1 MTTNTK
7 EIGLE
12 SLIVEYLVIQNRF
25 QLGMNADYNKEFAI
39 DEKLFFEFLQA
50 TQPDKLEILHI
61 LDSDLQKSKFLNKFK
76 QELATRGIIDVL
88 RKGMRYLHGTL
99 DLYYVTPT
107 PDNVKATELYN
118 QNIFSVTRQVRYSRE
133 FPTLALDFVIFI
145 NGLPIATFEL
155 KNQFTKQDVHDA
167 VHQYKTDRDP
177 KETIF
182 NFKRCAVHFALDDN
196 EVKMCTKLAG
206 KSSWFLPFNIGRN
219 NGAGNPDNPN
229 GIKTDY
235 LWKKI
240 LTKSEL
246 SYIIENFAQV
256 VSEKD
261 EETNK
266 VTETQIFP
274 RYHQLSVVKALLKDT
289 KEKGVGKKYLIQ
301 HSAGSGKSNS
311 IAWLAHQLVVLE
323 KDEKNIFDSIIVV
336 TDRINLD
343 KQIRNTIR
351 QFMQESSTVGWAEK
365 SSVLKDLLASGKK
378 IIITT
383 IFKFPEIL
391 KDISTENK
399 DKNFAIIIDEAHS
412 SQNGSLSAK
421 MNIAL
426 SGNISE
432 DDDELEDKINKLIE
446 GRKMLKNASYYAF
459 TATPKNKTL
468 EMFGVPVIHADGTIG
483 HEPFHEYTMK
493 QAIEEGFIMDVLKF
507 YTPIISNYLLARAI
521 EDDPKFD
528 KKKAKKRLRAFVEGN
543 KYTIDQKAGIMVEHF
558 HNQVINKGKIGG
570 QARAM
575 VVTASIVRAIDY
587 YYSITK
593 LLEERNSQFKAI
605 LAFSGEKEHKV
616 YGKVTESSINGFP
629 SNLIEKKFKKEP
641 YRFLIVANKFQTGF
655 DEPLLHT
662 MYVDKVL
669 ADIKAVQ
676 TLSRLNRA
684 LPLKKDTFVLDF
696 ANDVEVIQE
705 AFQKYYKT
713 TILSSETDPNKLN
726 DLIAAMEKH
735 QVYTQY
741 HIDEVV
747 ALMLNDAQRDKIDPF
762 IDQCVTLYKELDE
775 DGQVEFKSSAKTFVY
790 TYTFLAAIMPYGS
803 QEWEKL
809 CIFLTLLIPKL
820 PAPKDEDLAAGILET
835 VDFDSYKN
843 NILEERAIVLENK
856 DSEIEPIPVST
867 TNKVSE
873 PVLDLL
879 SVILNEFNTHFG
891 DVKWSDTDKV
901 KRQIASLPEE
911 VAQSEA
917 YQNAMKNSD
926 KATAKIESDAA
937 LTKAILKSMTSGVEL
952 FKQFQDNP
960 SFKKWLQDFVFTN
973 TYNNTPQQ
981 GMNV

>member
-1 MTTNTK
+1 
-7 EIGLE
+7 
-12 SLIVEYLVIQNRF
+12 
-25 QLGMNADYNKEFAI
+25 
-39 DEKLFFEFLQA
+39 
-50 TQPDKLEILHI
+50 
-61 LDSDLQKSKFLNKFK
+61 
-76 QELATRGIIDVL
+76 
-88 RKGMRYLHGTL
+88 
-99 DLYYVTPT
+99 
-107 PDNVKATELYN
+107 
-118 QNIFSVTRQVRYSRE
+118 
-133 FPTLALDFVIFI
+133 
-145 NGLPIATFEL
+145 
-155 KNQFTKQDVHDA
+155 
-167 VHQYKTDRDP
+167 
-177 KETIF
+177 
-182 NFKRCAVHFALDDN
+182 
-196 EVKMCTKLAG
+196 
-206 KSSWFLPFNIGRN
+206 
-219 NGAGNPDNPN
+219 
-229 GIKTDY
+229 
-235 LWKKI
+235 
-240 LTKSEL
+240 
-246 SYIIENFAQV
+246 
-256 VSEKD
+256 
-261 EETNK
+261 
-266 VTETQIFP
+266 
-274 RYHQLSVVKALLKDT
+274 LKDT
-289 KEKGVGKKYLIQ
+289 KEKGVGQKYLVQ

-323 KDEKNIFDSIIVV
+323 KNEKNIFDSIIVV

-432 DDDELEDKINKLIE
+432 DEDELEDKINKLIE

-468 EMFGVPVIHADGTIG
+468 EMFGIPVNNADGRIS

-521 EDDPKFD
+521 DDDPKFD

-593 LLEERNSQFKAI
+593 LLEERNSQYKAI
-605 LAFSGEKEHKV
+605 IAFSGEKEHKV
-616 YGKVTESSINGFP
+616 HGKVTESSINGFP
-629 SNLIEKKFKKEP
+629 SNLIEKKFKKDP
-641 YRFLIVANKFQTGF
+641 YRFLIVANKFQTGY

-676 TLSRLNRA
+676 TLSRLNRS

-741 HIDEVV
+741 HVDNVV
-747 ALMLNDAQRDKIDPF
+747 ALMLNDAQRDKIDPW
-762 IDQCVTLYKELDE
+762 IDQCVTLYQELDE
-775 DGQVEFKSSAKTFVY
+775 EGQVEFKSSAKTFVY

-856 DSEIEPIPVST
+856 DSEIEPIPVGT

-901 KRQIASLPEE
+901 KSQIASLPDE

-960 SFKKWLQDFVFTN
+960 SFKKWLQEFVFTT
-973 TYNNTPQQ
+973 TYSNQPQQ
-981 GMNV
+981 GMNL